1 MIAQLR
7 GGHRVAVFSLGHIG
21 DYMIQNPVVDL
32 TDIESQ
38 ISNLRTSY
46 QLLFSQRGNI
56 GINQNFQL
64 DGTISVGDLIQI
76 EYERENHSM
85 SSTIFIVPI
94 LPYSNILV
102 SIPSYENI
110 ESSSEILFNYI
121 TVDTGSFSIGGWY
134 YTGGSIA
141 QQDTITYMRVSKLT
155 VESDL

>member
-1 MIAQLR
+1 
-7 GGHRVAVFSLGHIG
+7 
-21 DYMIQNPVVDL
+21 MIQNPVVDL

-76 EYERENHSM
+76 EYEREDHNT
-85 SSTIFIVPI
+85 SSTIFIVPA
-94 LPYSNILV
+94 LPYKNILV

-134 YTGGSIA
+134 YTGGSVA
-141 QQDTITYMRVSKLT
+141 QQDMITYMRVSKLT

>member
-1 MIAQLR
+1 
-7 GGHRVAVFSLGHIG
+7 
-21 DYMIQNPVVDL
+21 MIQNPVVDL

-85 SSTIFIVPI
+85 SSTIFIVPA

-110 ESSSEILFNYI
+110 ESSSAILFNYV

-134 YTGGSIA
+134 YTSGSVA
-141 QQDTITYMRVSKLT
+141 QQDMITYMRVSKLT

>member
-76 EYERENHSM
+76 EYERESHNV
-85 SSTIFIVPI
+85 SSTIFIVPD
-94 LPYSNILV
+94 LPYTNTLV

-134 YTGGSIA
+134 YTSGSVA
-141 QQDTITYMRVSKLT
+141 QQDMITYMRVSKLT

>member
-7 GGHRVAVFSLGHIG
+7 VGHRVAVFSLGHIG

-76 EYERENHSM
+76 EYERENHGM

-134 YTGGSIA
+134 YTGGSVE
-141 QQDTITYMRVSKLT
+141 QQDMITYMRASKLT